1 MDTNTILLNAIV
13 KETAA
18 KVFESLSD
26 EAKREI
32 LTNAVE
38 RILKEIK
45 IEWSIREIL
54 EKEAVK
60 FAEEHIKTP
69 EFQEKIKAL
78 EKRVRELEEE
88 NRCLKAMLDCYIAV
102 LEVVGITAN
111 DANIVGKHL
120 KEMGVK
126 HEEI

>member
-1 MDTNTILLNAIV
+1 MDANTILLNAIV

-18 KVFESLSD
+18 KVFESLGE

-69 EFQEKIKAL
+69 EFQEKIKTKVIEAGEIVMNGL
-78 EKRVRELEEE
+78 AKAVAGEMEST
-88 NRCLKAMLDCYIAV
+88 LKSKFRSWVAD
-102 LEVVGITAN
+102 
-111 DANIVGKHL
+111 
-120 KEMGVK
+120 
-126 HEEI
+126 